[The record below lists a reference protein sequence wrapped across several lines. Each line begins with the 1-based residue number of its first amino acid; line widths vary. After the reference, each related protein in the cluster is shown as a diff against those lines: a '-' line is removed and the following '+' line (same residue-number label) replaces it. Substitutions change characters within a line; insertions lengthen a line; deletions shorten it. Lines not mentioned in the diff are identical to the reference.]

1 MKEDA
6 IILMALAERE
16 RERVKHSALLL
27 KRRDFP
33 DKVGIPFFTGKTG
46 KYKVKPKFLN
56 N

>member
-16 RERVKHSALLL
+16 RESKTFRFIIKAEG
-27 KRRDFP
+27 FP
-33 DKVGIPFFTGKTG
+33 DKVGIRFTGKTG